1 MHKYPT
7 NLTDKQWQ
15 VIKNMLD
22 PKERFRKYSLRSV
35 FDGILYIVKTGVQ
48 WRMLPSDFAPW
59 QTVYYYFSKWKNEG
73 LLEEIIDSRSVR
85 TSHHI
90 DGQRGID
97 GNKKIKGRKEHIM
110 VDALGPLMSV
120 RVHPANVH
128 DSVWAEEVFE
138 SMSYKF
144 PGLKRI
150 LADGGYRGETVRNTV
165 MRLLHCDLDVVL
177 RSDKRTDRFVPM
189 PKRWIVE
196 RTFSW
201 LENFRRLTIDYEYRA
216 DTHEAMLHIAA
227 IKLFLNKI

>member
-15 VIKNMLD
+15 VIKNML
-22 PKERFRKYSLRSV
+22 
-35 FDGILYIVKTGVQ
+35 
-48 WRMLPSDFAPW
+48 
-59 QTVYYYFSKWKNEG
+59 
-73 LLEEIIDSRSVR
+73 
-85 TSHHI
+85 
-90 DGQRGID
+90 
-97 GNKKIKGRKEHIM
+97 
-110 VDALGPLMSV
+110 
-120 RVHPANVH
+120 
-128 DSVWAEEVFE
+128 
-138 SMSYKF
+138 
-144 PGLKRI
+144 
-150 LADGGYRGETVRNTV
+150 ETVRNTV

-216 DTHEAMLHIAA
+216 DTHEAMMHIAA